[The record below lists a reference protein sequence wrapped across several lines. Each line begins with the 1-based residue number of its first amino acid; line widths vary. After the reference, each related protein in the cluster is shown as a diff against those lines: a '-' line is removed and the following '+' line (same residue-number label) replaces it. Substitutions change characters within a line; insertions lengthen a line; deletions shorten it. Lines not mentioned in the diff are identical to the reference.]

1 MEPDR
6 DTMENPFKTEEIP
19 AVTGEDTRESGLSAA
34 SSDPQLAAA
43 AQAMALAMDI
53 TRAEATEMILA
64 RQSAAKAAAK
74 E

>member
-19 AVTGEDTRESGLSAA
+19 AASGKEKVAA
-34 SSDPQLAAA
+34 KQSVASLDPQVAAA
-43 AQAMALAMDI
+43 AQALSLAMDI

-64 RQSAAKAAAK
+64 RQAAAKAA